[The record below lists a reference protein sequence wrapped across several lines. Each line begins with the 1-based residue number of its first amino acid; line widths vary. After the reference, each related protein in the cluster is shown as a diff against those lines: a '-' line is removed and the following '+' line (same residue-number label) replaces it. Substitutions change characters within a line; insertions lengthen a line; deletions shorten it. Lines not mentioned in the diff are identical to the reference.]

1 MVYIATEIYKDL
13 PPPISLA
20 TPYKSDSRFGSAD
33 PAVCRVAVAVT
44 VLHCSV
50 TAAWH
55 QLS

>member
-44 VLHCSV
+44 VLHWSV

-55 QLS
+55 QLG